1 MFGSHAL
8 LLDCFDKTNVPI
20 IIALE
25 RIRIVLFFGY
35 KILIVTVIDT
45 SFQKIQ
51 WEIFG
56 GPQFMVEAGHISKC
70 I

>member
-25 RIRIVLFFGY
+25 RIRIVLFFWVQNFDCDCY
-35 KILIVTVIDT
+35 
-45 SFQKIQ
+45 
-51 WEIFG
+51 
-56 GPQFMVEAGHISKC
+56 
-70 I
+70 

>member
-45 SFQKIQ
+45 SFQKNSVGDL
-51 WEIFG
+51 WRTTVHG
-56 GPQFMVEAGHISKC
+56 
-70 I
+70 